1 MKDEIIM
8 FQLAGPRSHAILQE
22 TLNLCNINTE
32 NIKINEDAHK
42 VYRNIQIIIIIIII
56 II

>member
-1 MKDEIIM
+1 M